1 MSIELISGERV
12 RSLEEL
18 MLALSKG
25 KCMKVRQQAKGERG
39 LIVTRQLSLAPANY
53 QSSKPYWLSKTECH
67 AIFVPNRHIVYG
79 YTSSTPCNAYGVRRD
94 GSMVL
99 MKDFS
104 DLASVVLSG
113 YVKVAIDASIDQQAL
128 GAMLSWYRGK
138 FYYVPQYS
146 TTVNRVNNTSQV
158 AFINHQD
165 LVPFEEE
172 NTMQDLSAVLFGEEL
187 YAVSVVFPNA
197 LNRTY
202 DYKSVVPY
210 QEGDQVVVDTP
221 SNGLQVVKVT
231 ACSKGLPLDVDF
243 AKYKWIVGR
252 VDMAEYKRLIEAES
266 NFIKQA
272 KENAKRQ
279 AAIKALAELGVSA
292 EEYKA
297 AILGTAK

>member
-1 MSIELISGERV
+1 MSIALTNGR
-12 RSLEEL
+12 RAYNLEQL
-18 MLALSKG
+18 MLALNDGARMTVKLPAG
-25 KCMKVRQQAKGERG
+25 YRG
-39 LIVTRQLSLAPANY
+39 VIVTRNLGVIPANY
-53 QSSKPYWLSKTECH
+53 GAGKPYWLSKVERH
-67 AIFVPNRHIVYG
+67 AVFVPNKYIEDSYPPVGQR
-79 YTSSTPCNAYGVRRD
+79 CNVYGVRQD

-99 MKDFS
+99 LKDYN
-104 DLASVVLSG
+104 DLAGVVQSG
-113 YVKVAIDASIDQQAL
+113 RPKFAIDADIDPQAL
-128 GAMLSWYRGK
+128 GARIFFINRK
-138 FYYVPQYS
+138 FYYQPYYS
-146 TTVNRVNNTSQV
+146 SCNTSLSGSSIIV
-158 AFINHQD
+158 NHQH

-187 YAVSVVFPNA
+187 YAVSVVFPNV

-297 AILGTAK
+297 AILGTK